1 MLNEL
6 AEKAYKNAVE
16 KGFYDNNKEFGT
28 LLMQVTGELSEALE
42 ADRKG
47 GYCSD
52 QDIQT
57 LKHFDKTVG
66 RVAIENKAFEMFIK
80 NKVQDE
86 LTDALIILL
95 GICRHKNM
103 DIDWHV
109 EQKMK
114 YNEGRS
120 RLHGKKY

>member
-6 AEKAYKNAVE
+6 ATKVYKNAVE
-16 KGFYDNNKEFGT
+16 KGFYANDKEFGT

-42 ADRKG
+42 ADRNG
-47 GYCSD
+47 RYCSK
-52 QDIQT
+52 QDINNC
-57 LKHFDKTVG
+57 KEHEF
-66 RVAIENKAFEMFIK
+66 NKKRFERFIK
-80 NKVQDE
+80 QTTQDE
-86 LTDALIILL
+86 LSDALIILL

-114 YNEGRS
+114 YNEGRE
-120 RLHGKKY
+120 RLHGKNY